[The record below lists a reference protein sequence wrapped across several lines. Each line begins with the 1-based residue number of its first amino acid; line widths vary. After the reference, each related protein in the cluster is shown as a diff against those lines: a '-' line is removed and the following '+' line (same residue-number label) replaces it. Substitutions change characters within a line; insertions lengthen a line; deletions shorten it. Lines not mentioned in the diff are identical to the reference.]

1 METFTAPPGR
11 ALPAGPNPGAGPGTN
26 PGAGPGVAT
35 DQGQPLTAAAVHLEE
50 LGALIDAV
58 TAIDRAMAVQAA
70 ARVVAIDAARVC
82 SERELGG
89 SAFSPALTRRSLVA
103 ELACALRIPESTALG
118 LLESSRALVHDLPD
132 TLAALAAG
140 RIGYRQAIILVN
152 ETTGLPAEVA
162 AQLEQEA
169 LPSAGRLTASQF
181 ERKTRKLRERI
192 HPESITARHVRSV
205 ADRSLRFD
213 PARDGM
219 GWLSAYLPASD
230 ALGVYGQVTDR
241 AIALQGP
248 DEPRTLTQL
257 RADVFRDLLLQ
268 TGCAETGCTE
278 AGCTEAGCTEA
289 GGTEPGCTETAGAAG
304 SLGGLRPNLIVTVP
318 MLTLLGVTE
327 EPGSL
332 DGYGPIDPDTAR
344 ALAAKCPSA
353 VRILTHPETGAVLSV
368 GRDRYTIPASLRT
381 MLQVRD
387 GTCRHPGC
395 SRAASRSDIDH
406 GLDWAFGGRTDHN
419 NLAHL
424 CPVSHALKHE
434 AGWKVSQAKDGTGT
448 LTWTTP
454 TGHTYVTESETIIGT
469 AISAELRQKA
479 TRTDE
484 GSSEEQPS

>member
-1 METFTAPPGR
+1 METIKGPPGR
-11 ALPAGPNPGAGPGTN
+11 ALPAGPNPGVD
-26 PGAGPGVAT
+26 PGVAT

-103 ELACALRIPESTALG
+103 ELACALRIPESTASG

-140 RIGYRQAIILVN
+140 RIGYRQAIVLVN
-152 ETTGLPAEVA
+152 ETAGLPEA
-162 AQLEQEA
+162 AARQLEQEA

-181 ERKTRKLRERI
+181 ERRTRKLRERI
-192 HPESITARHVRSV
+192 DPESITARHVRSV
-205 ADRSLRFD
+205 ADRAIRFD

-230 ALGVYGQVTDR
+230 ALGIYGQVTDR

-268 TGCAETGCTE
+268 AGCAGTGCTQSGCTQ
-278 AGCTEAGCTEA
+278 AGCTES
-289 GGTEPGCTETAGAAG
+289 GCTETVGMAG

-327 EPGSL
+327 EPGNL

-424 CPVSHALKHE
+424 CPASHALKHE

>member
-1 METFTAPPGR
+1 MKTFTAPPGR
-11 ALPAGPNPGAGPGTN
+11 ALPAGPNPGADPDVAPDPGT
-26 PGAGPGVAT
+26 
-35 DQGQPLTAAAVHLEE
+35 PLTPTAVHLEE
-50 LGALIDAV
+50 LGALIDDV

-89 SAFSPALTRRSLVA
+89 SAFSPALTRLSLVA
-103 ELACALRIPESTALG
+103 ELACALRIPESTASG
-118 LLESSRALVHDLPD
+118 LLESSRSLVHDLPD

-152 ETTGLPAEVA
+152 ETAGLPEAPA
-162 AQLEQEA
+162 RQLEQEA

-192 HPESITARHVRSV
+192 DPESITARHERSV
-205 ADRSLRFD
+205 ADRAVRFD

-219 GWLSAYLPASD
+219 GWLSAYLPAVD
-230 ALGVYGQVTDR
+230 ALGIYGQVTDR

-268 TGCAETGCTE
+268 A
-278 AGCTEAGCTEA
+278 
-289 GGTEPGCTETAGAAG
+289 GCTETAGMAG

-424 CPVSHALKHE
+424 CPASHALKHE
-434 AGWKVSQAKDGTGT
+434 AGWKVSQATDGTGT

-454 TGHTYVTESETIIGT
+454 TGHTYVTESDTIIGT

-479 TRTDE
+479 TRTDD
-484 GSSEEQPS
+484 GPSEEQPS